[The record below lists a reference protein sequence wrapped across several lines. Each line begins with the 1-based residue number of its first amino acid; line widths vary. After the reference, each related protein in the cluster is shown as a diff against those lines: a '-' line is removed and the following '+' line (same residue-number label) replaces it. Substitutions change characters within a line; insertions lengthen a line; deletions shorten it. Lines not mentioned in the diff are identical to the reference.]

1 MEDRARDLVK
11 RLSAEGFKSPYL
23 ERLRARTADAR
34 RNAELSKIQKEIV
47 EEMAVSLGRAEDRIN
62 QALLELDVLAA
73 SIRRAEAR
81 ADSAGVGLLV
91 GDFNRKR
98 EYAKL
103 RVRDLRIQREALGF
117 RNNALLAELYPIP
130 PAIKR

>member
-11 RLSAEGFKSPYL
+11 RLSAEGFQSPYL
-23 ERLRARTADAR
+23 ERLRAKTADAR
-34 RNAELSKIQKEIV
+34 RNAELGKIQREIV
-47 EEMAVSLGRAEDRIN
+47 EEMAASLGRAEDRIN
-62 QALLELDVLAA
+62 RALLELDVLTE
-73 SIRRAEAR
+73 RMRNAEGESLA
-81 ADSAGVGLLV
+81 LLID
-91 GDFNRKR
+91 DFNRMR

-130 PAIKR
+130 AAIKR

>member
-11 RLSAEGFKSPYL
+11 RLSAEGFESPYL
-23 ERLRARTADAR
+23 DRLRAKTAEAR
-34 RNAELSKIQKEIV
+34 RSAELGKIQREIV
-47 EEMAVSLGRAEDRIN
+47 EEMAASLGRAEDRIN
-62 QALLELDVLAA
+62 RALLELDVLAA
-73 SIRRAEAR
+73 RVRRAEAA
-81 ADSAGVGLLV
+81 ADAERLTLLV
-91 GDFNRKR
+91 DDFNRMR

-130 PAIKR
+130 APIRR

>member
-11 RLSAEGFKSPYL
+11 RLSAEGFQSPYL
-23 ERLRARTADAR
+23 ERLRAKTAEAR
-34 RNAELSKIQKEIV
+34 RSAELGKIQREIV
-47 EEMAVSLGRAEDRIN
+47 EEMAASLGRAEDRIN
-62 QALLELDVLAA
+62 RALLELDVLAA
-73 SIRRAEAR
+73 RMRK
-81 ADSAGVGLLV
+81 ADEEGKALLID
-91 GDFNRKR
+91 DFNRMR

-117 RNNALLAELYPIP
+117 RNNALLVELYPIP